1 MAAVASYIKPSV
13 STGWTIS
20 SHPYTM
26 VIEDTL
32 LALYGP
38 YQLCTQAMYRIKLHS
53 LVGNCESRNVG
64 MRNGMRNGT
73 RNGTRKGSKMRS
85 VPEIRCKVRH
95 DERTCAHCE
104 GVHCVRISVSL
115 LHALRCLKHTYQ
127 RYTSLLHALWWS
139 KRSHHSYGSL
149 LHALQRRKCTL

>member
-104 GVHCVRISVSL
+104 GVHCEGVHGKRRPPSL
-115 LHALRCLKHTYQ
+115 LVSSLVCKFRRNSHVCSSVCQFRMLKNGQ
-127 RYTSLLHALWWS
+127 V
-139 KRSHHSYGSL
+139 
-149 LHALQRRKCTL
+149 